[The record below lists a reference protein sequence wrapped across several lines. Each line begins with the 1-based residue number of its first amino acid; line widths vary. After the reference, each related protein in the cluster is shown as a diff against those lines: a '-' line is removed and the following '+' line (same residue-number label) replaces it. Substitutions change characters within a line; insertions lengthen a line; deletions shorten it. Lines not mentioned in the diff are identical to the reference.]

1 MRLRIPIFFIIG
13 LLFVTLVFA
22 DSQKYLIITH
32 NNFYDAIQPLAQ
44 WKYKKGTITRIVSVP
59 DGLTS
64 EMIRDTIRQYQSDY
78 VLLVGGRKFIP
89 LGKYFADWVQSFPYL
104 GTWTDQYYA
113 DTTDDEEY
121 KDDIKLGRLPCT
133 TAVQCSIM
141 VNKII
146 TYERK
151 PSVNNDWFIK
161 ATGAARDNE
170 NNTYWDSCY
179 RVAIREV
186 QNILLNAGFNYVD
199 TFFATN
205 GATHDSVER
214 SVSEGR
220 GYVVYRGISLNSTDN
235 WRSPFNVQPEDINND
250 SMPTIVVGTTCRTM
264 FFPDTFELPTAAGH
278 RWLESGTVDIPK
290 GGAAYWG
297 TTTHYYAG
305 FDTIQVFW
313 RNAAAVKFCQT
324 IAQDSVFVLG
334 DVIRK
339 AKDSLFTCCSTYTA
353 GLTNSASACSVAY
366 MEWNLLGDPE
376 LNLWTKIP
384 QTLKAYHDT
393 MIKPEPINYQV
404 LVISNN
410 LPVQH
415 ALVCVMMDSTIYRK
429 GFTDNTGLV
438 TFFFTPSHSGT
449 IQVTVT
455 KPNYIPYEGLTKVL
469 LRDVGITRMLSPT
482 GIMDSTG
489 SIIPIALVKNYGSH
503 TENLDITL
511 KIDTSYVKTRT
522 KTLDAGIEDT
532 VNFADWIPVRGFHS
546 IQCSTYVVDDTN
558 PANDIIFDSVL
569 VMVKDVGI
577 AQIIAPSGP
586 VDSGTVIIP
595 QVKVKNYGTN
605 SASFP
610 VWFKID
616 SISDELSHI
625 DVTRLNDNSFSVNS
639 RPTASLNQLKTE
651 PIAATIK
658 TTEEMSFDHSY
669 EDSVWLSLEPG
680 DSAIVNFQPWAAIM
694 PDTYHLASY
703 TMLDED
709 GNPTND
715 SAFGTSVVGLPVHD
729 VGVSRILAPTG
740 IIDSGTLV
748 IPKAVAKNLGTIP
761 ENFAVRFKIDNF
773 YTDAV
778 ILTLGAGLTDT
789 VEFTAWE
796 AIQLG
801 FHTVRCT
808 TILASDTNYTNNQI
822 QDSVRVRRMAGI
834 LEPSYNQPL
843 PKVFALDNNLPNPFY
858 SQTII
863 RYSLPKDCRVKLEIY
878 NASGVRIRT
887 LSEGIKPAGIFRI
900 KWNGCDEK
908 GKKEPKGIYFLRIQS
923 DEFQK
928 IRKIIKIE

>member
-1 MRLRIPIFFIIG
+1 VRLRIPIFIIIG
-13 LLFVTLVFA
+13 LLLVTSVFA

-44 WKYKKGTITRIVSVP
+44 WKYKKGIITKIVSVP

-78 VLLVGGRKFIP
+78 VLLVGGRNFIP

-113 DTTDDEEY
+113 DTTDGEEY

-161 ATGAARDNE
+161 ATGAARDIE

-179 RVAIREV
+179 RTAIKDIR
-186 QNILLNAGFNYVD
+186 NILLKGGFNYVD
-199 TFFATN
+199 TFFATH
-205 GATHDSVER
+205 GANHDSVER
-214 SVSEGR
+214 SVNEGR
-220 GYVVYRGISLNSTDN
+220 GYIVYRGISLNSTDN
-235 WRSPFNVQPEDINND
+235 WRSPFNVHPEQLNND
-250 SMPTIVVGTTCRTM
+250 SMPTIVVSTTCRTM
-264 FFPDTFELPTAAGH
+264 FFPDTFELASAGGH
-278 RWLESGTVDIPK
+278 RWLESGTVDIPR

-313 RNAAAVKFCQT
+313 RNAAAVKFFQT
-324 IAQDSVFVLG
+324 ITQESVYVLG

-438 TFFFTPSHSGT
+438 TFFFTPPHSGT

-482 GIMDSTG
+482 SIMDSTG

-503 TENLDITL
+503 TENFDLTL
-511 KIDTSYVKTRT
+511 KIDTSYTKTRT

-546 IQCSTYVVDDTN
+546 IQCSTYVIDDTN
-558 PANDIIFDSVL
+558 PANDIISDSVL

-577 AQIIAPSGP
+577 AQIIVPSGS
-586 VDSGTVIIP
+586 VDSGTVVIP

-605 SASFP
+605 LAPFP
-610 VWFKID
+610 VYFEID
-616 SISDELSHI
+616 TTVNELPRI
-625 DVTRLNDNSFSVNS
+625 NRTRENFSSFMVNS
-639 RPTASLNQLKTE
+639 G
-651 PIAATIK
+651 PIAATNK
-658 TTEEMSFDHSY
+658 KKQEKGLDHHY
-669 EDSVWLSLEPG
+669 EDSVWVNLEPD
-680 DSAIVNFQPWAAIM
+680 DSAIVSFQPWAAIM
-694 PDTYHLASY
+694 PDTYYLKSY
-703 TMLDED
+703 TKLDEEA
-709 GNPTND
+709 NPLND
-715 SAFGTSVVGLPVHD
+715 SAFRTTVVGLPSHD
-729 VGVSRILAPTG
+729 VGILRILAPTG
-740 IIDSGTLV
+740 VIDSGTVV
-748 IPKAVAKNLGTIP
+748 IPRAIAKNFGTIT
-761 ENFAVRFKIDNF
+761 ENFAVRFKIGNF

-789 VEFTAWE
+789 VEFTAWD

-808 TILASDTNYTNNQI
+808 TLLASDTNYSNNQI
-822 QDSVRVRRMAGI
+822 KDSVRVRRLAGI
-834 LEPSYNQPL
+834 SEPSSNQLL
-843 PKVFALDNNLPNPFY
+843 PEVFALDNNLPNPFY
-858 SQTII
+858 SQTVI

-878 NASGVRIRT
+878 NASGVLIRT
-887 LSEGIKPAGIFRI
+887 LSEGIKQAGFYRV
-900 KWNGCDEK
+900 KWNGDDEK
-908 GKKEPKGIYFLRIQS
+908 GKKVPKGIYFYRLQS
-923 DEFQK
+923 GEFQK
-928 IRKIIKIE
+928 IRKMIKIE